1 MSNLSK
7 GVCRKKISMLL
18 VTSQLIDELSVKAKL
33 RETKVL
39 HIWPLFH
46 TNIPSFSLHT
56 VCNTI
61 NWMEDFFL
69 SNFE

>member
-33 RETKVL
+33 QETKVL

-46 TNIPSFSLHT
+46 TNIPSFWSLHT

-61 NWMEDFFL
+61 NWMEDFFI
-69 SNFE
+69 

>member
-7 GVCRKKISMLL
+7 GLCRKKISMLL

-46 TNIPSFSLHT
+46 TNVPSFWSLQS
-56 VCNTI
+56 VLVGGLFI
-61 NWMEDFFL
+61 
-69 SNFE
+69 